1 METILTPPTG
11 LEDFKAKLC
20 LFLNQHFDNSYNNR
34 ELILIISKDVSSK
47 NAMESINKIFHKIP
61 ETIENFFRAAQ
72 EARVI
77 RKDLDV
83 SMLCDQILSPLFMQ
97 VLFLERFSKQKN
109 VADPHYRR
117 QFVDQQINVL
127 LKGIL

>member
-1 METILTPPTG
+1 VCNVSAISYHFGGKDELYQACLKDDGLNIIQIMETILTPPTS

-47 NAMESINKIFHKIP
+47 NAMDSINKIFHKIP
-61 ETIENFFRAAQ
+61 ETIENFFKTAQ
-72 EARVI
+72 NAGII

-83 SMLCDQILSPLFMQ
+83 SML
-97 VLFLERFSKQKN
+97 
-109 VADPHYRR
+109 
-117 QFVDQQINVL
+117 
-127 LKGIL
+127 